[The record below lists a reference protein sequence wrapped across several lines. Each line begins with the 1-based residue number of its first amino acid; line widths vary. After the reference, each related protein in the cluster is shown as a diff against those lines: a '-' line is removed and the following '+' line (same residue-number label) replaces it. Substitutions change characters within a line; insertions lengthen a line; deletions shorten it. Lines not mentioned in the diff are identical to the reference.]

1 MDTLRDRITHF
12 LSERT
17 TVTLAT
23 VNDASEPFAAA
34 VFFAH
39 DDKLNLY
46 FLAAKTTHHGAN
58 MLAQPRIA
66 VTIQADNQSPATLMG
81 LQMHGT
87 ARPVTALQLP
97 RAAALYARKFAFA
110 NIADLTRK
118 DAISAALSA
127 STFWKF
133 EPDWARLIDNSR
145 GFGHHEEMD
154 FSDEAEVRRNEE
166 QRNETLAETL
176 EAAKKPQE
184 DICHRRRGTQA
195 SSL

>member
-1 MDTLRDRITHF
+1 MDTLRERITHF

-23 VNDASEPFAAA
+23 VNDVGEPFAAA
-34 VFFAH
+34 VFFVS

-58 MLAQPRIA
+58 MLAQPCIA

-81 LQMHGT
+81 VQMRGT
-87 ARPVTALQLP
+87 ARPVTTLQLP

-110 NIADLTRK
+110 NIQDLTRK

-133 EPDWARLIDNSR
+133 EPDWVRLIDNSR

-154 FSDEAEVRRNEE
+154 FSGEAEARHAET
-166 QRNETLAETL
+166 QRDETLATTL
-176 EAAKKPQE
+176 AAAKKPQE
-184 DICHRRRGTQA
+184 DICHRRQH
-195 SSL
+195 